1 MAKYYIGITAGLET
15 TACPPEWI
23 QGVNKMNLNIVPS
36 NFVKTTLTNT
46 TYDIQNEK
54 TKEVE
59 GELKLEKPIEVLFEG
74 IDTNI
79 YKKTNEFSQALVD
92 EMSQIEEEFS
102 FLYVGHWL
110 QGGLGQDRKDTG
122 MLVKVFCETFKNM
135 KNQPALIM
143 KTSSAGFSVLDREN
157 MLNKIHE
164 IKSTITGNLPNI
176 YLLHGDFMDE
186 EINELYNHPKV
197 KAHVSFTH
205 GEGFGRPLLEAT
217 VSEKPVITPNWSGPV
232 DFLDRSKSIL
242 LEGSLA
248 NVEKGSFPDNFFVEG
263 SQWFTVNYQKASQ
276 TLRKVYRSYKK
287 YTLGAK
293 KLAIQNK
300 LKFSLDE
307 MTKQLGILLDK
318 YVPEFPEEVKLQLP
332 KLKKVDTPKIKL
344 PKLKKV

>member
-1 MAKYYIGITAGLET
+1 
-15 TACPPEWI
+15 
-23 QGVNKMNLNIVPS
+23 
-36 NFVKTTLTNT
+36 
-46 TYDIQNEK
+46 
-54 TKEVE
+54 
-59 GELKLEKPIEVLFEG
+59 
-74 IDTNI
+74 
-79 YKKTNEFSQALVD
+79 
-92 EMSQIEEEFS
+92 
-102 FLYVGHWL
+102 
-110 QGGLGQDRKDTG
+110 
-122 MLVKVFCETFKNM
+122 
-135 KNQPALIM
+135 
-143 KTSSAGFSVLDREN
+143 
-157 MLNKIHE
+157 
-164 IKSTITGNLPNI
+164 
-176 YLLHGDFMDE
+176 MDE

-248 NVEKGSFPDNFFVEG
+248 NVEKGYFPDNFFVEG

-332 KLKKVDTPKIKL
+332 KLKKVDSSSTPEVKL